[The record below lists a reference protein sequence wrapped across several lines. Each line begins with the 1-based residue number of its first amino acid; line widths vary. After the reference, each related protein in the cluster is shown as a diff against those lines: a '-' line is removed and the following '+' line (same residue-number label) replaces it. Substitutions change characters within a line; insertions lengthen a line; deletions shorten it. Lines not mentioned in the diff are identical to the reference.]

1 MLTIADMRETISKV
15 YSTKTWP
22 YRVSI
27 MPDSQVIA
35 IYYSFL
41 ERGKFDAPEKE
52 EFHQI
57 TLEEYLEK
65 GAKHGNKIR

>member
-1 MLTIADMRETISKV
+1 MTIQQMRNKIAKV

-27 MPDSQVIA
+27 MPDSQVVA
-35 IYYSFL
+35 IYHSFL
-41 ERGKFDAPEKE
+41 ERGKFDTPKEE

-57 TLEEYLEK
+57 TLEEYLCQD
-65 GAKHGNKIR
+65 HIF

>member
-22 YRVSI
+22 YRVSL

-41 ERGKFDAPEKE
+41 ERGKLEGMNKKTE

-57 TLEEYLEK
+57 TLEEYLNEQQT
-65 GAKHGNKIR
+65 